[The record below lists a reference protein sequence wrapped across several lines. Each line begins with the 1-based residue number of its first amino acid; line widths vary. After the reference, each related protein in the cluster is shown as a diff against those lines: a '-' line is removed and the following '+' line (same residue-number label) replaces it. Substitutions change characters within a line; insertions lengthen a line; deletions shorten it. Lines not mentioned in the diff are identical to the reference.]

1 MELFS
6 ETTRLYAKNYSII
19 EAAKGEFQRD
29 VAAFLNKVYEKMR
42 SETTCKLSQLIGKQA
57 GNRCWWIGAAQEEN
71 CPYLWLSGSAPEIVD
86 PGEITLH
93 VYAEKAS
100 PDQLR
105 ALKGVASNEE
115 FRSIC
120 EVRKGEPG
128 PFKLFSATIRYADKE
143 PVQQVSSIV
152 TKLLLALNEAYERAS
167 QAAPASKSKRK

>member
-19 EAAKGEFQRD
+19 EAAKGEFQKD
-29 VAAFLNKVYEKMR
+29 VTAFLNKVYEKIG
-42 SETTCKLSQLIGKQA
+42 SETTCKLSQQIGKQA
-57 GNRCWWIGAAQEEN
+57 GNRCWWIGEPQEEN
-71 CPYLWLSGSAPEIVD
+71 CPYLWVSSSAPEIVD

-100 PDQLR
+100 PNQLR
-105 ALKGVASNEE
+105 ALKGVASRGE

-120 EVRKGEPG
+120 EVTKGEPG
-128 PFKLFSATIRYADKE
+128 PFKLFTVTVKYADKE
-143 PVQQVSSIV
+143 PVHQVSSIV
-152 TKLLLALNEAYERAS
+152 TKLLLALKEAYEHAS